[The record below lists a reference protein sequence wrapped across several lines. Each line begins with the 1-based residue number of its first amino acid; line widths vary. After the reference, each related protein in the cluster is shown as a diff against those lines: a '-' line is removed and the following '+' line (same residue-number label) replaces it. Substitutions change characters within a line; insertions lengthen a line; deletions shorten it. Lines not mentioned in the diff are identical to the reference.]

1 MKIAIVTDD
10 GKTISAHFGRAQYYS
25 VVTVEDGRVAGQELR
40 EKHAHG
46 AHHEHGHGGGSEIHL
61 HEGGNP
67 QAADAHNRM
76 TASIRDCQVV
86 ISRGM
91 GNGAYM
97 ALREAGLQPVITD
110 VREVAEAV
118 RQYVAGELEDHP
130 ERLH

>member
-1 MKIAIVTDD
+1 MKIAVVTDD
-10 GKTISAHFGRAQYYS
+10 GKTISAHFGRAPYYR
-25 VVTVEDGRVAGQELR
+25 VVTIEDGQVVGHELR

-67 QAADAHNRM
+67 QAEDAHNKM
-76 TASIRDCQVV
+76 TAPVRDCQVV
-86 ISRGM
+86 LSRGM

-97 ALREAGLQPVITD
+97 ALRQAGLQPIITD
-110 VREVAEAV
+110 VREVDEAV
-118 RQYVAGELEDHP
+118 RQYVAGELVDHP

>member
-10 GKTISAHFGRAQYYS
+10 GKTISAHFGRAPYYR
-25 VVTVEDGRVAGQELR
+25 VVTIEDGQVVGHELR

-67 QAADAHNRM
+67 QAEDAHNKM
-76 TASIRDCQVV
+76 TAPVRDCQVV
-86 ISRGM
+86 LSRGM

-97 ALREAGLQPVITD
+97 ALRQAGLRPIITD
-110 VREVAEAV
+110 VREIDEAV
-118 RQYVAGELEDHP
+118 RQYVAGELVDHP